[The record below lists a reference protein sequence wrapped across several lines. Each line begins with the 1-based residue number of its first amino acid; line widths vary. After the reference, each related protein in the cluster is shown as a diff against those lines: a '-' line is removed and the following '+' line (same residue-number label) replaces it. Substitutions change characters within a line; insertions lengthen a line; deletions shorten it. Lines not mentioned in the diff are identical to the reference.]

1 MSVATQ
7 HSPFTVGSKRG
18 LYESEENEDRL
29 QRLDSTATQPKRYR
43 ARGSPGRCADAGFH
57 PVAYSVGHA
66 TVAALRGLF
75 PEMTDKVIADVL
87 AEYGDNIDAAIK
99 HLTDLRL
106 STGGGGAQPQQPQQQ
121 QQAAAAA
128 AAQQTQ
134 GQQAQEQQRQQQ
146 GAAGAH
152 AAAAA
157 ANGQPQS
164 ADQWVDLVVGEMSAA
179 GDMADARRR
188 ASEVL
193 QAFEQAAVTHAKA
206 AQGGEPERLRSQ
218 LAEAQREN
226 ALLKRAVA
234 IQNSRMQEL
243 SGKEAEAAQLRAAL
257 EGYQQRVQALE
268 VQNYTPSRSHAWRVI
283 SAAGRKQRSYAQPG
297 DAPDAPPSPP
307 PSDVEGPVDGEWVK
321 ELAAELTDQLQLGRR
336 GEAWFAA
343 QVAAFLLV
351 VFPPEGLRPLVDL
364 LCWGGALAG
373 LALAIGGQHVL
384 GKRLTPL
391 PAPREQTSLVTTGA
405 YSLCRHPMYGGI
417 ALVALGWSLA
427 TGDELRLAFA
437 LLTVLVLDRKAAYEE
452 GLLEE
457 RFGDA
462 YVEYKRATKKLIP
475 FIY

>member
-75 PEMTDKVIADVL
+75 PEMTDKVGRPAVTRAVVADPGCIANSLRKWDRPVLPCPCQPLHARACLPISLLLHIRVPMQVGLPHLVACQVIADVL

-206 AQGGEPERLRSQ
+206 AQVRSEGGVAMVQRPIRSTLFALACSAPSSCAAPCCRPLPLLPPSPPCPPQGGEPERLRSQ

-243 SGKEAEAAQLRAAL
+243 RCA
-257 EGYQQRVQALE
+257 
-268 VQNYTPSRSHAWRVI
+268 
-283 SAAGRKQRSYAQPG
+283 
-297 DAPDAPPSPP
+297 
-307 PSDVEGPVDGEWVK
+307 
-321 ELAAELTDQLQLGRR
+321 GRR
-336 GEAWFAA
+336 GVQSHGGVGLHACASAAAEA
-343 QVAAFLLV
+343 V
-351 VFPPEGLRPLVDL
+351 
-364 LCWGGALAG
+364 
-373 LALAIGGQHVL
+373 HV
-384 GKRLTPL
+384 
-391 PAPREQTSLVTTGA
+391 
-405 YSLCRHPMYGGI
+405 
-417 ALVALGWSLA
+417 SLA
-427 TGDELRLAFA
+427 S
-437 LLTVLVLDRKAAYEE
+437 
-452 GLLEE
+452 
-457 RFGDA
+457 
-462 YVEYKRATKKLIP
+462 
-475 FIY
+475 